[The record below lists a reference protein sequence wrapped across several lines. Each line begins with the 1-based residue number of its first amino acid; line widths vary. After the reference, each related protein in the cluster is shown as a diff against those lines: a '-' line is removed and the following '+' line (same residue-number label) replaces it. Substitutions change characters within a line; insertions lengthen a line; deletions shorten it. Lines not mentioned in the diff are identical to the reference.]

1 MMQSTFLV
9 LQLTVVMRISEI
21 PYTVHYRSAEHLIP
35 TKLERIAH
43 EIDAEL
49 RGYSASLVIDR
60 ICTDSRGA
68 APGALFVALKGQQTD
83 GHRFVGDAFR
93 NGASAA
99 LMARDGLADVQINGK
114 WPLIV
119 VPDPLNGLQALAR
132 WHRREYFQ
140 RVLAITGSN
149 GKTIVKDALKSL
161 LAGRQVHASP
171 GSYNSQLGL
180 PLAVLSAE
188 KPEPL
193 AILEVGISA
202 PGEMAVLEEIARPDY
217 GILTNIGLA
226 HVAAFGNRGGIAQEK
241 MKLFERLR
249 NEGWLL
255 LPADEPT
262 VDASTKKV
270 PCPIHR
276 IGGKNEILSLGP
288 VSLSAEG
295 QVLELSVPSQG
306 ARSVTV
312 KTRSPEIIADLHFA
326 ATAAHLL
333 GATLEE
339 IATALDNY
347 APTSTRME
355 LWSSPQGIRIIND
368 GYSSDPI
375 SVHAALR
382 SATLGASRNGRKM
395 FAFAGMREL
404 GPNSAREH
412 AQVGAQAAEC
422 GFSHLFLV
430 GHGELATTAEGYKRV
445 RQDGSVTQVNSA
457 NELKD
462 RLLPLLRPGDT
473 VLFKGPRNAG
483 MVKAVRDLSGAIA
496 QRCLW
501 VNLAAIEGNIAR
513 FRRHCGG
520 SVHIVAMLKAMAY
533 GTELAQLGSW
543 MSQLGIHHV
552 GVSSANEGVAVR
564 KAGADHD
571 ILVFL
576 SEREDV
582 DNLLTYRLTPVI
594 YSAELV
600 DSFIAALQGSGRT
613 LDVHLKVDTGM
624 HRLGVPPAAA
634 VELAQ
639 RIRSSGVMRV
649 TGVCTHFASAEDPAS
664 DDFTRQQIAAF
675 NQVIA
680 GLEAN
685 GFHDLQIHAAN
696 TAGAIRFP
704 EAHYNMVRIG
714 LGLYGIYPSEA
725 ARKII
730 DLELA
735 VGLTSRITSIQE
747 FSPGDTLGY
756 NRTFT
761 AQRRTKAGIVP
772 FGYDDGLPWQLS
784 GTGQVLVEGRTAP
797 IIGRI
802 SMDQM
807 QIDLTDI
814 PDASIGAEVLLYGT
828 HNGHTLRPEQVSQ
841 MAGTIPYELLTRL
854 GERVH
859 RIYIEP

>member
-1 MMQSTFLV
+1 M
-9 LQLTVVMRISEI
+9 
-21 PYTVHYRSAEHLIP
+21 IP
-35 TKLERIAH
+35 TKLDRIAR
-43 EIDAEL
+43 EIGGEL
-49 RGYSASLVIDR
+49 RGASAAALLLMMIDR
-60 ICTDSRGA
+60 VCTDSRGA
-68 APGALFVALKGQQTD
+68 SPGALFVALQGQHSD
-83 GHRFVGDAFR
+83 GHRFLADAFR
-93 NGASAA
+93 NGATAA
-99 LMARDGLADVQINGK
+99 LVAKDRLSSVALEAGALEGD
-114 WPLIV
+114 WPLIAV
-119 VPDPLNGLQALAR
+119 ADPLRGLQALAR
-132 WHRREYFQ
+132 WHRQEYFA

-161 LAGRQVHASP
+161 LAGRHVLASP

-188 KPEPL
+188 KPEAL
-193 AILEVGISA
+193 AILEIGISA
-202 PGEMAVLEEIARPDY
+202 PGEMAALEEIARPTY

-226 HVAAFGNRGGIAQEK
+226 HFAAFGSREAIAREK
-241 MKLFERLR
+241 MKLFEHMPK
-249 NEGWLL
+249 NGWLL
-255 LPADEPT
+255 LPANEPT
-262 VDASTKKV
+262 IDEASRRIQ
-270 PCPIHR
+270 CPIYR
-276 IGGKNEILSLGP
+276 VGGQGVGDLVGDKDQPLSLKA
-288 VSLSAEG
+288 VSLSDDG
-295 QVLELSVPSQG
+295 QLLELSVASQG
-306 ARSVTV
+306 MRNVRV
-312 KTRSPEIIADLHFA
+312 KTRSPEIIQDLHIA
-326 ATAAHLL
+326 ASAAHLL
-333 GATLEE
+333 GVPLEE
-339 IATALDNY
+339 IAAALDNY
-347 APTSTRME
+347 VPASTRME

-375 SVHAALR
+375 SVNAALR
-382 SATLGASRNGRKM
+382 AATLGASRNGRKM

-404 GPNSAREH
+404 GASSAREH
-412 AQVGAQAAEC
+412 QQVGAQAAEC

-430 GHGELATTAEGYKRV
+430 GNGELATTAAGYKAV
-445 RQDGSVTQVNSA
+445 QPEGSVLQVKTA
-457 NELKD
+457 DELKD

-513 FRRHCGG
+513 FRRHCG
-520 SVHIVAMLKAMAY
+520 SAVHIVAMLKAMAY
-533 GTELAQLGSW
+533 GTQLLQLGSW
-543 MSQLGIHHV
+543 MSQLGIHHI

-564 KAGADHD
+564 KTGADQD

-582 DNLLTYRLTPVI
+582 DNLLNSRLTPVV

-600 DSFIAALQGSGRT
+600 EAFIAALAGSGKI

-624 HRLGVPPAAA
+624 HRVGVPPKQA

-639 RIRSSGVMRV
+639 RIRASGVMRL

-664 DDFTRQQIAAF
+664 DDFTRQQIASF
-675 NQVIA
+675 DQVIA
-680 GLEAN
+680 ELKAN
-685 GFHDLQIHAAN
+685 GFANLAIHAAN
-696 TAGAIRFP
+696 TAGAMRFQQ
-704 EAHYNMVRIG
+704 AHYNMVRIG
-714 LGLYGIYPSEA
+714 LGLYGIYPSDA
-725 ARKII
+725 AKQII

-735 VGLTSRITSIQE
+735 VGVTSRITSIQE

-761 AQRRTKAGIVP
+761 AKRRTKVAIVP

-784 GTGQVLVEGRTAP
+784 GKGQVLVEGRRAP
-797 IIGRI
+797 IVGRI

-807 QIDLTDI
+807 QIDVTDI
-814 PDASIGAEVLLYGT
+814 PDVNIGAEVLLYGT
-828 HNGHTLRPEQVSQ
+828 HNGHTLRPEEVSQ
-841 MAGTIPYELLTRL
+841 TAGTIPYELLTRL

>member
-1 MMQSTFLV
+1 M
-9 LQLTVVMRISEI
+9 
-21 PYTVHYRSAEHLIP
+21 IP

-43 EIDAEL
+43 EIGGEL
-49 RGYSASLVIDR
+49 RGAFSPLVIDR

-83 GHRFVGDAFR
+83 GHRFLADAFR
-93 NGASAA
+93 NGATAA
-99 LMARDGLADVQINGK
+99 LIAADRLASVDLEPT
-114 WPLIV
+114 WPVIA
-119 VPDPLNGLQALAR
+119 VPHPLRGLQALAR

-161 LAGRQVHASP
+161 LADRQVLSSP

-202 PGEMAVLEEIARPDY
+202 PGEMAALEEIARPDY

-226 HVAAFGNRGGIAQEK
+226 HVAAFGSREAIAREK
-241 MKLFERLR
+241 MKLFEHIPPD
-249 NEGWLL
+249 GWLL
-255 LPADEPT
+255 LPAAEPT
-262 VDASTKKV
+262 LDAPAQKIK
-270 PCPIHR
+270 CPIHR
-276 IGGKNEILSLGP
+276 VGNQTHSRSPVSLTE

-306 ARSVTV
+306 KRSVTV
-312 KTRSPEIIADLHFA
+312 KTRSPEIITDLHFA
-326 ATAAHLL
+326 ASAAHLL
-333 GATLEE
+333 AVPLDE
-339 IATALDNY
+339 IATALDGY
-347 APTSTRME
+347 TPTSTRME

-382 SATLGASRNGRKM
+382 SATLGASRTGRKM

-404 GPNSAREH
+404 GASSSREH

-430 GHGELATTAEGYKRV
+430 GNGELATTAEGYRHV
-445 RQDGSVTQVNSA
+445 LADGNVQQVKSA
-457 NELKD
+457 DELKD

-501 VNLAAIEGNIAR
+501 VNLAAIEGNVAR

-520 SVHIVAMLKAMAY
+520 AVHIVAMLKALAY

-564 KAGADHD
+564 KTGADQD

-582 DNLLTYRLTPVI
+582 DNLLSYRLTPVI

-600 DSFIAALQGSGRT
+600 DSFAAALAGSGRT

-624 HRLGVPPAAA
+624 HRLGVPPAIA

-639 RIRSSGVMRV
+639 RIRSSGVMRL
-649 TGVCTHFASAEDPAS
+649 TGVCTHFASAEDPDS
-664 DDFTRQQIAAF
+664 DDFTRGQITAF

-680 GLEAN
+680 GLKAN

-714 LGLYGIYPSEA
+714 LGLYGIYPSKA
-725 ARKII
+725 ARKVM

-747 FSPGDTLGY
+747 FAPGDTLGY

-761 AQRRTKAGIVP
+761 ATRRTKVGIVP
-772 FGYDDGLPWQLS
+772 FGYDDGLPWRLS
-784 GTGQVLVEGRTAP
+784 GAGQVLVEGRAAP
-797 IIGRI
+797 IVGRI

-807 QIDLTDI
+807 QVDLTDI
-814 PDASIGAEVLLYGT
+814 PGASIGAEVLLYGT

-841 MAGTIPYELLTRL
+841 TAGTIPYELLTRL

>member
-1 MMQSTFLV
+1 
-9 LQLTVVMRISEI
+9 
-21 PYTVHYRSAEHLIP
+21 LIP

-43 EIDAEL
+43 EIGGEL
-49 RGYSASLVIDR
+49 RGASSSPVIVSSQTIDR

-68 APGALFVALKGQQTD
+68 APGALFVALKGQQAD
-83 GHRFVGDAFR
+83 GHRFLADAFR

-99 LMARDGLADVQINGK
+99 LVAQDRLASAALDPS
-114 WPLIV
+114 WPIIV
-119 VPDPLNGLQALAR
+119 VPDPLRGLQALAR

-161 LAGRQVHASP
+161 LAGRQVLASP

-193 AILEVGISA
+193 AVLEVGISA
-202 PGEMAVLEEIARPDY
+202 PGEMAALEEIARPDY

-226 HVAAFGNRGGIAQEK
+226 HVAAFGSREGIAQEK
-241 MKLFERLR
+241 MKLFERVPAD
-249 NEGWLL
+249 GWLL
-255 LPADEPT
+255 LPSHEPVLDARAQNLQCT
-262 VDASTKKV
+262 VHRVGDKYELVLRQVSFST
-270 PCPIHR
+270 
-276 IGGKNEILSLGP
+276 
-288 VSLSAEG
+288 EG
-295 QVLELSVPSQG
+295 QLLELSIPSQG
-306 ARSVTV
+306 SRSVTV

-326 ATAAHLL
+326 ASAAYLL
-333 GATLEE
+333 GVPLEE
-339 IATALDNY
+339 IAAALDNY

-382 SATLGASRNGRKM
+382 SATLGASRSGRKM

-404 GPNSAREH
+404 GSNSAREH
-412 AQVGAQAAEC
+412 AQVGAQAADC

-430 GHGELATTAEGYKRV
+430 GNGELATTAEGYKRV
-445 RQDGSVTQVNSA
+445 RPEGNVLQVNSA

-564 KAGADHD
+564 KTGADQE

-582 DNLLTYRLTPVI
+582 DNLLSYRLIPVI

-613 LDVHLKVDTGM
+613 LDVHLKIDTGM
-624 HRLGVPPAAA
+624 HRLGVPPTAA
-634 VELAQ
+634 VELAN
-639 RIRSSGVMRV
+639 RIRSSGVMGL

-664 DDFTRQQIAAF
+664 DDFTHQQIAAF

-680 GLEAN
+680 ALRAN
-685 GFHDLQIHAAN
+685 GFENLQIHAAN

-725 ARKII
+725 ARKMI

-747 FSPGDTLGY
+747 FAAGDTLGY

-761 AQRRTKAGIVP
+761 AKRRTKVGIVP

-784 GTGQVLVEGRTAP
+784 GAGQVLVEGRIAP
-797 IIGRI
+797 IVGRI

-807 QIDLTDI
+807 QIDLTEI
-814 PDASIGAEVLLYGT
+814 PDANVGAEVLLYGT
-828 HNGHTLRPEQVSQ
+828 HNGRTLRPETVSQ

>member
-1 MMQSTFLV
+1 
-9 LQLTVVMRISEI
+9 
-21 PYTVHYRSAEHLIP
+21 LIP

-43 EIDAEL
+43 EIGGEL
-49 RGYSASLVIDR
+49 RGASSPLVIDR

-83 GHRFVGDAFR
+83 GHRFLADAFR
-93 NGASAA
+93 NGVTAA
-99 LMARDGLADVQINGK
+99 LVAADRLAGAALDPA
-114 WPLIV
+114 WPVIV
-119 VPDPLNGLQALAR
+119 VPDPLHGLQALAG
-132 WHRREYFQ
+132 WHRHEYFQ

-149 GKTIVKDALKSL
+149 GKTIVKDALKTL
-161 LAGRQVHASP
+161 LAGRQVFASP

-202 PGEMAVLEEIARPDY
+202 PGEMAALEKIARPDY
-217 GILTNIGLA
+217 CILTNIGLA
-226 HVAAFGNRGGIAQEK
+226 HVAAFGSREGIAQEK
-241 MKLFERLR
+241 MKLFERIP
-249 NEGWLL
+249 EDGWLL
-255 LPADEPT
+255 LPSGEPT
-262 VDASTKKV
+262 LDV
-270 PCPIHR
+270 PAQRIKCTIHR
-276 IGGKNEILSLGP
+276 VGGKDELLSLKP
-288 VSLSAEG
+288 VSLSADG
-295 QVLELSVPSQG
+295 QVLELSSSQG
-306 ARSVTV
+306 SRSVTV
-312 KTRSPEIIADLHFA
+312 RTRSPEIIADLHFA

-333 GATLEE
+333 GVPLEE
-339 IATALDNY
+339 IAAALDNY

-382 SATLGASRNGRKM
+382 SATLGASRSGRKM

-404 GPNSAREH
+404 GSSSAREH

-430 GHGELATTAEGYKRV
+430 GNGELATTAEGYKRV
-445 RQDGSVTQVNSA
+445 RPEGNVFQVKSA
-457 NELKD
+457 DELKD

-520 SVHIVAMLKAMAY
+520 AVHIVAMLKAMAY

-543 MSQLGIHHV
+543 MSQLGIHRV

-564 KAGADHD
+564 KIGADQD

-600 DSFIAALQGSGRT
+600 DSFIAALASSART
-613 LDVHLKVDTGM
+613 LDVHLKIDTGM
-624 HRLGVPPAAA
+624 HRLGVPPAKA

-639 RIRSSGVMRV
+639 RIRSSGVMRL

-664 DDFTRQQIAAF
+664 DDFTRLQITAF

-680 GLEAN
+680 GLEAS
-685 GFHDLQIHAAN
+685 GFNDLQIHAAN
-696 TAGAIRFP
+696 TAGTIRFP

-725 ARKII
+725 AHKMI

-747 FSPGDTLGY
+747 FSVGDTLGY

-761 AQRRTKAGIVP
+761 AQRRTRAGIVP

-784 GTGQVLVEGRTAP
+784 GLGQVLVEGRNAP
-797 IIGRI
+797 IVGRI

>member
-1 MMQSTFLV
+1 
-9 LQLTVVMRISEI
+9 
-21 PYTVHYRSAEHLIP
+21 LIP
-35 TKLERIAH
+35 TKPERIAH
-43 EIDAEL
+43 EIAGEL
-49 RGYSASLVIDR
+49 RGSSSALVIDR

-83 GHRFVGDAFR
+83 GHRFLGDAFR

-99 LMARDGLADVQINGK
+99 LVEKEKLAQDRVASAALDAT

-119 VPDPLNGLQALAR
+119 VADPLRGLQALAR

-149 GKTIVKDALKSL
+149 GKTIVKDALKTL
-161 LAGRQVHASP
+161 LAGRQVLASP

-202 PGEMAVLEEIARPDY
+202 PGEMAALEEIARPDY

-226 HVAAFGNRGGIAQEK
+226 HVAAFGNREGIAQEK
-241 MKLFERLR
+241 MKLFERVPPD
-249 NEGWLL
+249 GWLL
-255 LPADEPT
+255 LPSDEPT
-262 VDASTKKV
+262 LDAPAKKIQ
-270 PCPIHR
+270 CPIHR
-276 IGGKNEILSLGP
+276 IGGKDELLSLKP
-288 VSLSAEG
+288 LSLSADG
-295 QVLELSVPSQG
+295 QVLELSIPPQG
-306 ARSVTV
+306 SRSVTV
-312 KTRSPEIIADLHFA
+312 KTRSPEIIADLHLA

-333 GATLEE
+333 GVPLEE
-339 IATALDNY
+339 IATGLDDY
-347 APTSTRME
+347 VPTSTRME

-382 SATLGASRNGRKM
+382 SATLGASRTGRKM

-404 GPNSAREH
+404 GTSSAREH
-412 AQVGAQAAEC
+412 TQVGAQAAEC

-430 GHGELATTAEGYKRV
+430 GNGELATTAEGYKRV
-445 RQDGSVTQVNSA
+445 RPEGRVEQVNSA
-457 NELKD
+457 EELKD

-501 VNLAAIEGNIAR
+501 VNLAAIEGNVAR

-520 SVHIVAMLKAMAY
+520 AVHIVAMLKAMAY

-564 KAGADHD
+564 KTGADQD

-582 DNLLTYRLTPVI
+582 DNLLSYRLTPVI

-624 HRLGVPPAAA
+624 HRLGVPSASA

-639 RIRSSGVMRV
+639 RIRASGVMRL
-649 TGVCTHFASAEDPAS
+649 TGVCTHFAAAEDPAS

-680 GLEAN
+680 GLKAN
-685 GFHDLQIHAAN
+685 GFNDLQIHAAN

-725 ARKII
+725 ARKLI

-747 FSPGDTLGY
+747 FAPGDTLGY

-761 AQRRTKAGIVP
+761 AKRRTQVGIVP
-772 FGYDDGLPWQLS
+772 FGYDDGLPWRLS
-784 GTGQVLVEGRTAP
+784 GAGQVLVEGRAAP
-797 IIGRI
+797 IVGRI

-814 PDASIGAEVLLYGT
+814 PGASVGAEVLLYGT

-841 MAGTIPYELLTRL
+841 MAGTISYELLTRL